1 MMLSKDF
8 PLTHDIT
15 GKDKKKQG
23 KQVGSQPKG
32 WGSIYVAESENCAV
46 KELSMV
52 SGLALRSVLLVMA
65 KLHHLKLNVI
75 KRQATQAITL
85 R

>member
-46 KELSMV
+46 KELSL
-52 SGLALRSVLLVMA
+52 SLI
-65 KLHHLKLNVI
+65 HI
-75 KRQATQAITL
+75 
-85 R
+85 